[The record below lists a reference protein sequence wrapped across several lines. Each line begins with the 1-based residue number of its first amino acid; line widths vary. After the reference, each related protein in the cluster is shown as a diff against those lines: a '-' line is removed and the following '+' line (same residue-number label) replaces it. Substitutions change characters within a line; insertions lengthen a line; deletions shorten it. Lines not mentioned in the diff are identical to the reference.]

1 MKKKRTIYESAII
14 ENALDVIFGQSDA
27 ASAIHTVLGMLGEH
41 FSAGRAYIFEDGIDN
56 LGGKNTYE
64 WCAAQVAPQEDNF
77 KHVSYKDVLDCPISE
92 LFEENSVW
100 YRSDLSKMEDG
111 PLKELLLNQNIKAVI
126 LVALFEYG
134 DFVGFIGLDFC
145 DAPKEL
151 SSEQIEILR
160 VMAKIIFYVISG
172 AKYAELRGLASSLQ
186 ERSRDLKNQLST
198 ERKAF
203 FDVMGNN
210 ALFTVHSDLTD
221 GLIIE
226 DILAPDGSSLLAALG
241 FSVPA
246 PYDEEG
252 RAFIENNQVEMI
264 TPNAA
269 RCFQHKEAINIFYEG
284 IGSAPYD
291 IYIGSTDMYVRMN
304 VIFYKN
310 QDNGHIMCYCM
321 CTDISEQYK
330 EIRQLKKLET
340 INEQLKYESTH
351 DGTTRL
357 LNKSAAQEQIKT
369 CINRKDG
376 KTGALVL
383 IDIDSFKSINDRF
396 GHTVGDKAILSVAET
411 IRKRFRQTDVLSR
424 FGGDE
429 FVVFIKDVSNPSGLM
444 DRIAD
449 FLSHVTELVIEKDR
463 SVYLTCSAGIAIAKN
478 GETDFDTLYRHA
490 DTALYVSKNNGKNR
504 YYVYSE
510 EMRLEDASVGSV
522 ELSPQ

>member
-284 IGSAPYD
+284 
-291 IYIGSTDMYVRMN
+291 
-304 VIFYKN
+304 
-310 QDNGHIMCYCM
+310 MCYCM

>member
-1 MKKKRTIYESAII
+1 MEHGLLAKSPRIEVVDALRGFAVMAI
-14 ENALDVIFGQSDA
+14 
-27 ASAIHTVLGMLGEH
+27 MLLHNIEH
-41 FSAGRAYIFEDGIDN
+41 F
-56 LGGKNTYE
+56 
-64 WCAAQVAPQEDNF
+64 NF
-77 KHVSYKDVLDCPISE
+77 Y
-92 LFEENSVW
+92 
-100 YRSDLSKMEDG
+100 
-111 PLKELLLNQNIKAVI
+111 
-126 LVALFEYG
+126 
-134 DFVGFIGLDFC
+134 DF
-145 DAPKEL
+145 PT
-151 SSEQIEILR
+151 
-160 VMAKIIFYVISG
+160 
-172 AKYAELRGLASSLQ
+172 ASSAFMEAMDKGIWETLFFLF
-186 ERSRDLKNQLST
+186 SG
-198 ERKAF
+198 KAYAIF
-203 FDVMGNN
+203 
-210 ALFTVHSDLTD
+210 
-221 GLIIE
+221 
-226 DILAPDGSSLLAALG
+226 SLLFG
-241 FSVPA
+241 FSF
-246 PYDEEG
+246 
-252 RAFIENNQVEMI
+252 FIQYNL
-264 TPNAA
+264 
-269 RCFQHKEAINIFYEG
+269 
-284 IGSAPYD
+284 
-291 IYIGSTDMYVRMN
+291 N

>member
-1 MKKKRTIYESAII
+1 M
-14 ENALDVIFGQSDA
+14 
-27 ASAIHTVLGMLGEH
+27 
-41 FSAGRAYIFEDGIDN
+41 
-56 LGGKNTYE
+56 
-64 WCAAQVAPQEDNF
+64 
-77 KHVSYKDVLDCPISE
+77 
-92 LFEENSVW
+92 
-100 YRSDLSKMEDG
+100 
-111 PLKELLLNQNIKAVI
+111 
-126 LVALFEYG
+126 
-134 DFVGFIGLDFC
+134 
-145 DAPKEL
+145 
-151 SSEQIEILR
+151 
-160 VMAKIIFYVISG
+160 
-172 AKYAELRGLASSLQ
+172 
-186 ERSRDLKNQLST
+186 NQLST

-304 VIFYKN
+304 V
-310 QDNGHIMCYCM
+310 
-321 CTDISEQYK
+321 
-330 EIRQLKKLET
+330 
-340 INEQLKYESTH
+340 
-351 DGTTRL
+351 
-357 LNKSAAQEQIKT
+357 
-369 CINRKDG
+369 
-376 KTGALVL
+376 
-383 IDIDSFKSINDRF
+383 
-396 GHTVGDKAILSVAET
+396 
-411 IRKRFRQTDVLSR
+411 
-424 FGGDE
+424 
-429 FVVFIKDVSNPSGLM
+429 
-444 DRIAD
+444 
-449 FLSHVTELVIEKDR
+449 R